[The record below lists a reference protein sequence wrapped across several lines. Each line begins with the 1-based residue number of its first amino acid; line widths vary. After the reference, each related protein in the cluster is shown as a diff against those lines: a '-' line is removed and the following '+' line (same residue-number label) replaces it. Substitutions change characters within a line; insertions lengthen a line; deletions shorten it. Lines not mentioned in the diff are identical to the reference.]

1 MELKNKTI
9 GAIVAENFATA
20 DIFRKYGIDFC
31 CHGNVDFEEACAKAQ
46 VSIENIS
53 KELESA
59 NGTTSTGADFSHWP
73 YDLLIDYVLKIHHR
87 GIRREGP
94 NILRLL
100 DTVVEKHG
108 ATHPEL
114 AEVRELFEHSLQDL
128 DLHLSKEEN
137 VLFPYLYRL
146 FEAADNGLYIE
157 PIHCGSV
164 SHPIEAMMADH
175 SNEGERYKKINQLTN
190 NYRVPEDACNGYKLL
205 LSKIKLFEINL
216 NEHIHLEN
224 NIIFPA
230 GIRIEKELQND

>member
-190 NYRVPEDACNGYKLL
+190 NYRVPKDACNGYKLL

>member
-31 CHGNVDFEEACAKAQ
+31 CHGNIDFEEACAKAQ
-46 VSIENIS
+46 VPIENIS

-59 NGTTSTGADFSHWP
+59 NGPTSTGADFSHWP

-87 GIRREGP
+87 SIRREGP
-94 NILRLL
+94 DILRLL
-100 DTVVEKHG
+100 DTVVDKHG
-108 ATHPEL
+108 AAHPEL
-114 AEVRELFEHSLQDL
+114 TEVRTLFQHSLQDL
-128 DLHLSKEEN
+128 ELHLSKEEEI
-137 VLFPYLYRL
+137 LFPYLYRL

-164 SHPIEAMMADH
+164 SHPIEAMMSDH
-175 SNEGERYKKINQLTN
+175 SNEGERYKKINLLTH

-230 GIRIEKELQND
+230 AIRIENELQND